1 MLQVVTFLG
10 VPLSLGTEALSYAPI
25 QYSQPVLPLL
35 NGHGVVEVEHEERCG
50 GRLFPGRQG
59 PRTVRQAQ
67 DGKDLSLDLPALVIA
82 QPPVNKAGVHMVV
95 SESALSIGKE
105 T

>member
-1 MLQVVTFLG
+1 MCHPGIAGMLWAVVTFPG
-10 VPLSLGTEALSYAPI
+10 MPLSLGTEALPCALVEAI
-25 QYSQPVLPLL
+25 LL
-35 NGHGVVEVEHEERCG
+35 LHGHGVVEVEHEQRRR
-50 GRLFPGRQG
+50 GRLLPGREG

-67 DGKDLSLDLPALVIA
+67 DGEDLSLDLPALVIA

-95 SESALSIGKE
+95 